1 MSKPFKY
8 YHIVLDGIDKT
19 GKDLV
24 RSYIYYLGKQKF
36 ICTARG
42 YMSMVAYSNLNNR
55 GYQYD
60 MSTQTNIVNV
70 LLTVDKEDWLIRCKN
85 TGEKIIDYEKHTA
98 EFRKVFNDLQKAGYE
113 VLLYNTSAMTPYQ
126 IAKDIIEIL
135 NKIEVEYAKQ
145 KHH

>member
-1 MSKPFKY
+1 MSKQFKY

-55 GYQYD
+55 GYDYD
-60 MSTQTNIVNV
+60 VSTQKNIVNV

-85 TGEKIIDYEKHTA
+85 TGEKIINYEEHTKA
-98 EFRKVFNDLQKAGYE
+98 FEDAFKILEKNNMHTLRFNTTHQ
-113 VLLYNTSAMTPYQ
+113 TPYN
-126 IAKDIIEIL
+126 IAKLIVQWVNHLEWRL
-135 NKIEVEYAKQ
+135 
-145 KHH
+145 